1 MKKTLTL
8 LALVAALMPMMP
20 HAAKA
25 ETIWVTGISL
35 SNPNNYT
42 TAVGWYDATKD
53 TKGGSG
59 GRKDNELCWAAASSN
74 IIAWWQDQQDYEIE
88 APQKLQDIWDKYRDT
103 FANVGGHA
111 NLGLSWWL
119 DGSYSKDGR
128 TAPLLHPDQP
138 SGGGYYSDSLVTDI
152 GYAPGVRDGDLKV
165 LEITEYSSVAALS
178 ATLVNYIR
186 SGYGVELSCIT
197 PAKNGHS
204 ITLWGVDYNEPTQTI
219 TGFYVTDS
227 DDYNLN
233 TLTRV
238 SVSQVYDAF
247 QKHNT
252 LAWTKTGVD
261 GQYTAWKFTVLNS
274 RLSNDYHYFNIL
286 DEESGNIIMK
296 QSVEGSMGY
305 TLTEGTQE
313 VKDIIFDGSRGT
325 QDRLLTVEGEHT
337 AERLRME
344 GSGTNTIDVTKGGE
358 LVVEQI
364 TGGQNLTK
372 TGAGALEIK
381 GGTHTGGMDIQA
393 GDVHNFGKLG
403 DVTLANGGSLV
414 NEGTTGELTVG
425 KGSVAEIVR
434 SAANSQDGA
443 QAFALCTVEE
453 GGVLTGSGNFGQVVL
468 KEGSTLKVGNGPGV
482 QVYQDSLSVY
492 AANLVFT
499 IDDAYSWKHWAKVG
513 EEGWNSSRYSTI
525 EMNGNALTLKN
536 PEFTMALGSDILE
549 RAARTDDLDNVL
561 GMNIY
566 ITMDLRLIAGLNS
579 MSDPYKVYEGYE
591 DFYKNTHF
599 MLSEDDAELVAKGLE
614 ATFTPVN
621 MSFYVNGQELYMQT
635 GLNVTL
641 AKAPAV
647 PEPTTSTLSLL
658 ALASLCA
665 RRRRK

>member
-25 ETIWVTGISL
+25 EIKLATVTGVSIDTSDP
-35 SNPNNYT
+35 SKST
-42 TAVGWYDATKD
+42 GIFDADKTGYPFQD
-53 TKGGSG
+53 SG
-59 GRKDNELCWAAASSN
+59 LCWAATCSN
-74 IIAWWQDQQDYEIE
+74 LIAWWEVQNADTLLPNTPTEHQQ
-88 APQKLQDIWDKYRDT
+88 IWDRYRLT
-103 FANVGGHA
+103 FQNFGGDIAQGLDWWLTGDYAKGEDKELKPWLGDYVNGMKTLSPADAGFYQESLWRGEVDKLDIYDLIPAQHA
-111 NLGLSWWL
+111 SVQAFSMALVSAINQGYGVGLSWVYPSIFE
-119 DGSYSKDGR
+119 G
-128 TAPLLHPDQP
+128 QP
-138 SGGGYYSDSLVTDI
+138 PTGHAVTVW
-152 GYAPGVRDGDLKV
+152 GA
-165 LEITEYSSVAALS
+165 EY
-178 ATLVNYIR
+178 
-186 SGYGVELSCIT
+186 
-197 PAKNGHS
+197 
-204 ITLWGVDYNEPTQTI
+204 DTQTNLL
-219 TGFYVTDS
+219 TALYLTDS
-227 DDYNLN
+227 DNAHKEEGLVRVEITAQGN
-233 TLTRV
+233 TFVETARP
-238 SVSQVYDAF
+238 SHSIESF
-247 QKHNT
+247 T
-252 LAWTKTGVD
+252 L
-261 GQYTAWKFTVLNS
+261 LNS
-274 RLSNDYHYFNIL
+274 TLISDLNYFNYQ
-286 DEESGNIIMK
+286 DKDNHNIIMK
-296 QSVEGSMGY
+296 QKLNGEGY

-313 VKDIIFDGSRGT
+313 VNDIIFDNSRGT
-325 QDRLLTVEGEHT
+325 QDRLLTVEGEHA
-337 AERLRME
+337 AETLYVN
-344 GSGTNTIDVTKGGE
+344 GSGSNTIDVTKGGE

-372 TGAGALEIK
+372 TGEGALEIK
-381 GGTHTGGMDIQA
+381 GGTHTGSMDIQA

-425 KGSVAEIVR
+425 KGSVAKIVR
-434 SAANSQDGA
+434 SAANSQDGV
-443 QAFALCTVEE
+443 QAFTLCTVEE
-453 GGVLTGSGNFGQVVL
+453 GGVLTGSGKFGQVVL

-482 QVYQDSLSVY
+482 QAYQDSLSVY

-499 IDDAYSWKHWAKVG
+499 IDDASSWRNWAKVG
-513 EEGWNSSRYSTI
+513 EEGWNSGTYSTI

-566 ITMDLRLIAGLNS
+566 ITMDLRLIAGVNS

-641 AKAPAV
+641 AKAPVV

>member
-8 LALVAALMPMMP
+8 LALTTAALMPMMP

-25 ETIWVTGISL
+25 ETKTYWVTGITL
-35 SNPNNYT
+35 KDQNDYRTAEGWFDAEKERGTRDDNY
-42 TAVGWYDATKD
+42 
-53 TKGGSG
+53 
-59 GRKDNELCWAAASSN
+59 LCWAAASSN
-74 IIAWWQDQQDYEIE
+74 LVAWWQEQQDYQIE
-88 APQKLQDIWDKYRDT
+88 APKDLPTIWDEYRDT

-111 NLGLSWWL
+111 ELGLHWWL
-119 DGSYSKDGR
+119 DGTYGNARLRNPMQD
-128 TAPLLHPDQP
+128 
-138 SGGGYYSDSLVTDI
+138 SGGGYYSKSLVTDL
-152 GYAPGVRDGDLKV
+152 GYNPGVRDVDLKV
-165 LEITEYSSVAALS
+165 FKLDELQNAKEFSR
-178 ATLVNYIR
+178 TLVSYI
-186 SGYGVELSCIT
+186 SNGYGVELTWGFDGSSD
-197 PAKNGHS
+197 GHS
-204 ITLWGVDYNEPTQTI
+204 VTLWGVDYDDSKQVI
-219 TGFYVTDS
+219 TNLYLSDS
-227 DDYNLN
+227 DHDPT
-233 TLTRV
+233 TLK
-238 SVSQVYDAF
+238 QVPVLLSYF
-247 QKHNT
+247 EGYET
-252 LAWTKTGVD
+252 LAARNEFNVVYYK
-261 GQYTAWKFTVLNS
+261 AWSFTVLNS

-313 VKDIIFDGSRGT
+313 VNDIIFDGSRGM
-325 QDRLLTVEGEHT
+325 QSRLLTVEGEHT

-344 GSGTNTIDVTKGGE
+344 GSGTNTIDVTKGGQ

-372 TGAGALEIK
+372 TGEGALEIK

-443 QAFALCTVEE
+443 QAFTLCTVEE

-468 KEGSTLKVGNGPGV
+468 KEGSTLKVGNAPEL
-482 QVYQDSLSVY
+482 QVYEGNLSVY
-492 AANLVFT
+492 AANLVFS
-499 IDDAYSWKHWAKVG
+499 IDDAMRWQDNATEDKH
-513 EEGWNSSRYSTI
+513 GWGSYTYSTI
-525 EMNGNALTLKN
+525 DMNNKSLNLDN
-536 PEFTMALGSDILE
+536 PEFTFVLGENILKRIAGQDLQTMVGQTFSTTKNLDIGLFLNMQNWNGFNPGDYTTKFVLSEELLAQGFTANIITNNLDYYMSGSD
-549 RAARTDDLDNVL
+549 
-561 GMNIY
+561 M
-566 ITMDLRLIAGLNS
+566 
-579 MSDPYKVYEGYE
+579 
-591 DFYKNTHF
+591 
-599 MLSEDDAELVAKGLE
+599 
-614 ATFTPVN
+614 
-621 MSFYVNGQELYMQT
+621 YMQT